1 MHRIALTAFA
11 LGLLIISPAR
21 AAGVEVVEG
30 QVSINRG
37 DGYQPVVDWAPAS
50 PGDLVMASPNSSGK
64 ITYADGCVV
73 EVTPGAVV
81 AVQEYSPCTTPERSG
96 FKPGY
101 LIGGV
106 LVVGGIVGGVIAL
119 TGGGDDND
127 KTSDKPA
134 SP

>member
-1 MHRIALTAFA
+1 M
-11 LGLLIISPAR
+11 
-21 AAGVEVVEG
+21 
-30 QVSINRG
+30 
-37 DGYQPVVDWAPAS
+37 VDWAPAS

-101 LIGGV
+101 LIGGFLWSAV
-106 LVVGGIVGGVIAL
+106 LLGA
-119 TGGGDDND
+119 
-127 KTSDKPA
+127 
-134 SP
+134 